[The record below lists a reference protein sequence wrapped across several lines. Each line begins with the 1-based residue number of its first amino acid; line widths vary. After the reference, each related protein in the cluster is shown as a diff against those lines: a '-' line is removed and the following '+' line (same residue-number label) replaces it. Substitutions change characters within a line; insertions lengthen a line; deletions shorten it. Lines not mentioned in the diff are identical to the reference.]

1 MIAAAGSFLRG
12 SGCASWGAGVECG
25 SDIADPGISA
35 PALGSAFTLFGS
47 GIPAS
52 SVGCALF
59 AVVGATIGGD
69 NCAAG
74 VGAADW
80 LAGC

>member
-1 MIAAAGSFLRG
+1 M
-12 SGCASWGAGVECG
+12 GVGCG
-25 SDIADPGISA
+25 SDVAAPGISP

-52 SVGCALF
+52 GVGCALF

-69 NCAAG
+69 NFAAG
-74 VGAADW
+74 VGAASW
-80 LAGC
+80 VAGC